1 MKAIPFRYLRT
12 IFLAALFVFTFST
25 LSVPKYADAQG
36 VTKTGHEFDYYSDA
50 THTHRVGVMIVCSDG
65 RVLRSG
71 QITAFV
77 VIGPS
82 GC

>member
-1 MKAIPFRYLRT
+1 MKFIPVRRLRT
-12 IFLAALFVFTFST
+12 LFLAALFVFSFST
-25 LSVPKYADAQG
+25 LSAPKYAGAQG

-50 THTHRVGVMIVCSDG
+50 THAHRVGVMIVCSDG
-65 RVLRSG
+65 RVFRSG
-71 QITAFV
+71 QITGFV